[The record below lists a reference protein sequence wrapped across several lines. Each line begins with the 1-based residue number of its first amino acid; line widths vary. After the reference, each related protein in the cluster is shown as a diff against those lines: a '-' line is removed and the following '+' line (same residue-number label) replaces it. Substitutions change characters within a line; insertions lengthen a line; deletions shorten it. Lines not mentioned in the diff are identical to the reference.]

1 MTMRSLMMRILM
13 ARVWMIVESILTTT
27 MRILMRMN
35 TNSPV
40 PASSLP
46 PSTRARCAS
55 ILPIQRII
63 VARAETICQKKRF
76 SQRFAKR
83 GNLPEKEGFS
93 KVFSKRGKEIL
104 FGMTHPASSISCNAS
119 QKWQE
124 VLFSHVELAATDKML
139 KLLSW
144 RLPNIF
150 SSIYTRPG

>member
-1 MTMRSLMMRILM
+1 MAMRSLMMRSLM
-13 ARVWMIVESILTTT
+13 TT

-83 GNLPEKEGFS
+83 G
-93 KVFSKRGKEIL
+93 KEIL
-104 FGMTHPASSISCNAS
+104 FGLTHPASSISCNAS

-144 RLPNIF
+144 RPPTIF
-150 SSIYTRPG
+150 SLTYTRLVLKNCS

>member
-1 MTMRSLMMRILM
+1 M
-13 ARVWMIVESILTTT
+13 TT

-76 SQRFAKR
+76 SD
-83 GNLPEKEGFS
+83 NLPEKRFS
-93 KVFSKRGKEIL
+93 QRFAKRGKEIL
-104 FGMTHPASSISCNAS
+104 FGVTHPASSISCNAS

-144 RLPNIF
+144 RPPNIF
-150 SSIYTRPG
+150 SSTYTHLVLKNCS